1 MAGFGSFKNITRSN
15 FNKVRNE
22 SRKTGSINNN
32 RSLSVGSVTGAV
44 DDPFRENLTEMEKKR
59 RRQEKRNKQNSLF
72 PSEFLIDPRLIALRE
87 RIPRGR

>member
-1 MAGFGSFKNITRSN
+1 M
-15 FNKVRNE
+15 
-22 SRKTGSINNN
+22 
-32 RSLSVGSVTGAV
+32 TGAV